1 MPAQITI
8 QDTDSSVCSPKPTL
22 DVEPASGTAR
32 SLHEEVTKM
41 PEAVLIGSSQQSDQV
56 VATTTTAQST
66 DHVDTSSINA
76 KYRIQSNPA
85 IPEKTSVYTVKELS
99 ANQYAHTD
107 PLTTPI
113 EDCFHWEQE
122 FQDLVDNH
130 GNEFYLVVFRSVRR
144 PSVDS
149 EKLFFAD
156 AAAQEEARLSGG
168 LLKVWKKYCHFP
180 FILSWVHLS
189 SCSCITCGTAIE
201 FQPEK
206 NKLVG
211 KSPTLMCVCLKMPP
225 WIGQSPLR

>member
-8 QDTDSSVCSPKPTL
+8 QDTDSSVRSPKPTL
-22 DVEPASGTAR
+22 VEPASGTAR
-32 SLHEEVTKM
+32 ISLHEEVIKM
-41 PEAVLIGSSQQSDQV
+41 PEAVIGSSQQSDQV
-56 VATTTTAQST
+56 VATTTTTTPQSN
-66 DHVDTSSINA
+66 DHVGTSSIKA

-99 ANQYAHTD
+99 AHQYAHTD

-122 FQDLVDNH
+122 FQDLVENH

-168 LLKVWKKYCHFP
+168 LLKV
-180 FILSWVHLS
+180 
-189 SCSCITCGTAIE
+189 
-201 FQPEK
+201 
-206 NKLVG
+206 
-211 KSPTLMCVCLKMPP
+211 
-225 WIGQSPLR
+225 

>member
-1 MPAQITI
+1 MPAQITL
-8 QDTDSSVCSPKPTL
+8 QDRDSSVCSPKPTL
-22 DVEPASGTAR
+22 VEPAFVTAT

-41 PEAVLIGSSQQSDQV
+41 PEAVIGSSQQSDQV
-56 VATTTTAQST
+56 VATTTTTQSN
-66 DHVDTSSINA
+66 DHVAPSSIKA

-122 FQDLVDNH
+122 FQDLVENH
-130 GNEFYLVVFRSVRR
+130 GNEFYLVVFRSIRR

-168 LLKVWKKYCHFP
+168 LLKV
-180 FILSWVHLS
+180 
-189 SCSCITCGTAIE
+189 
-201 FQPEK
+201 
-206 NKLVG
+206 
-211 KSPTLMCVCLKMPP
+211 
-225 WIGQSPLR
+225 

>member
-8 QDTDSSVCSPKPTL
+8 QDTDSSVCSPKPTTL
-22 DVEPASGTAR
+22 VEPASGTAR
-32 SLHEEVTKM
+32 ISLHEEVIKM
-41 PEAVLIGSSQQSDQV
+41 PEAVIGSSQQSDQV
-56 VATTTTAQST
+56 VATTTTTTPQSN
-66 DHVDTSSINA
+66 DHVGT

-99 ANQYAHTD
+99 AHQYAHTD

-122 FQDLVDNH
+122 FQDLVENH
-130 GNEFYLVVFRSVRR
+130 GHEFYLVVFRSVRR

-168 LLKVWKKYCHFP
+168 LLKV
-180 FILSWVHLS
+180 
-189 SCSCITCGTAIE
+189 
-201 FQPEK
+201 
-206 NKLVG
+206 
-211 KSPTLMCVCLKMPP
+211 
-225 WIGQSPLR
+225 

>member
-1 MPAQITI
+1 MPAHITI
-8 QDTDSSVCSPKPTL
+8 QDTDSRVCSPNPTL
-22 DVEPASGTAR
+22 VEPASGTAR
-32 SLHEEVTKM
+32 GLHEEVIKM
-41 PEAVLIGSSQQSDQV
+41 PEAVTGSSQQPNQV
-56 VATTTTAQST
+56 DATTTTTQSNN
-66 DHVDTSSINA
+66 HVDASSIKA

-122 FQDLVDNH
+122 FQDLVENH

-144 PSVDS
+144 PSADS

-168 LLKVWKKYCHFP
+168 LLKV
-180 FILSWVHLS
+180 
-189 SCSCITCGTAIE
+189 
-201 FQPEK
+201 
-206 NKLVG
+206 
-211 KSPTLMCVCLKMPP
+211 
-225 WIGQSPLR
+225 